1 MAAGSL
7 KHEVVI
13 YRPTWHPKSLMYFT
27 PKQQWN

>member
-13 YRPTWHPKSLMYFT
+13 YRPTWHPEAFMYIT
-27 PKQQWN
+27 PKQQ